1 MGTDPY
7 REGDSARQIET
18 GLIQD
23 DHLNQPEEI
32 EMNPDQADHDQLAK
46 LRLVLDV
53 AKSNG
58 NQLFVENIEREITAL
73 EQGQP
78 SPIVEEYLTA
88 EERDLRGV

>member
-1 MGTDPY
+1 M
-7 REGDSARQIET
+7 IN
-18 GLIQD
+18 
-23 DHLNQPEEI
+23 LNQPEQI
-32 EMNPDQADHDQLAK
+32 EMNPDQADHDQLER

-53 AKSNG
+53 AKTNG